1 MSEDILSRIDT
12 YFSSPL
18 KEGEKRKI
26 MYLFDKEE
34 SYSETIAEWCKSK
47 DAIQLLNVTDHNFFL
62 TNYLI

>member
-47 DAIQLLNVTDHNFFL
+47 DA
-62 TNYLI
+62 